1 MWIWNYSRDLTEVS
15 DGVDA
20 AGEPVNG
27 SRQYQMK
34 QLMTEPGID
43 GILSFT
49 FAISSLYEGL
59 FCSPPMA
66 AVYLYC
72 GEVTQVIPW
81 LSKPSMVVFRL
92 RYS

>member
-15 DGVDA
+15 GGVDA

-27 SRQYQMK
+27 GRQYQMT

-43 GILSFT
+43 VILSFT
-49 FAISSLYEGL
+49 FAISSFYEGL

-72 GEVTQVIPW
+72 GEVTQVSPW

>member
-1 MWIWNYSRDLTEVS
+1 MWIWNYCRDLTEVS
-15 DGVDA
+15 GGVDA

-27 SRQYQMK
+27 GRQYQMK

-59 FCSPPMA
+59 FC
-66 AVYLYC
+66 
-72 GEVTQVIPW
+72 
-81 LSKPSMVVFRL
+81 LSL
-92 RYS
+92 IHI

>member
-15 DGVDA
+15 GGVDA

-66 AVYLYC
+66 ASV
-72 GEVTQVIPW
+72 
-81 LSKPSMVVFRL
+81 
-92 RYS
+92 